1 MNQSLTRFGE
11 NLAKAVK
18 NRQKFFDSSVEK
30 CIQSYAQNLKLIDQL
45 KVLLASKTSV
55 LILGAGP
62 LNTNLSFNQLSSSFI
77 ISGVQWTD
85 FNDNLDLDILL
96 STHVSPLQA
105 SFYKSNYSNQTIIIH
120 GVYSKTPPVLNNS
133 ITIRWSDPLMDP
145 QWVKKPTLQA
155 LHKIVE
161 LKSYGPAP
169 YIPAVRNVIFLNAMT
184 MIWLGAKE
192 ITFTAIDPYNPIYFF
207 HGNKEKSLEIIQA
220 VSSIDPYIAIWDGR
234 NERIDR
240 INRDTD
246 HRIQEI
252 ISDLSRQKSAV
263 GDKKRIDVMR
273 KGMIILKKYAE
284 FRGVS
289 LNYLGE
295 SKFMD
300 EMGLSRV
307 D

>member
-1 MNQSLTRFGE
+1 MNPHW
-11 NLAKAVK
+11 
-18 NRQKFFDSSVEK
+18 
-30 CIQSYAQNLKLIDQL
+30 I
-45 KVLLASKTSV
+45 
-55 LILGAGP
+55 
-62 LNTNLSFNQLSSSFI
+62 
-77 ISGVQWTD
+77 
-85 FNDNLDLDILL
+85 
-96 STHVSPLQA
+96 
-105 SFYKSNYSNQTIIIH
+105 
-120 GVYSKTPPVLNNS
+120 
-133 ITIRWSDPLMDP
+133 
-145 QWVKKPTLQA
+145 KPTLQA

-161 LKSYGPAP
+161 SKTYGPAP
-169 YIPAVRNVIFLNAMT
+169 YIPAVRNVIFLNAMV

-192 ITFTAIDPYNPIYFF
+192 ITFAGIDPYNPIYFF

-252 ISDLSRQKSAV
+252 ISDLSQQKSAV
-263 GDKKRIDVMR
+263 GDNKRIDVMR

-284 FRGVS
+284 FRGVR
-289 LNYLGE
+289 LNHLGE

-300 EMGLSRV
+300 EMGLRRV